1 MIIMIMVMA
10 NDDDATFT
18 PQPETHSVSFGM
30 PVGSNGFSGS
40 W

>member
-1 MIIMIMVMA
+1 MIMVMA